1 MDLIKLATVR
11 QHTRRELTVAEARGL
26 VISANLS
33 VLKAQA
39 AALSLH
45 RWLNTPEE
53 WLQLEA
59 CLVLI
64 EARRRNPGSRHKTG
78 SCQLLVIGPQK
89 SPHQVG
95 ESPFSLGAGSGRDPA
110 RNLEPLALPNADPPD
125 PGF

>member
-1 MDLIKLATVR
+1 MNLITLDTVR

-45 RWLNTPEE
+45 PWLNTPEE

-64 EARRRNPGSRHKTG
+64 EDRRRNPRRA
-78 SCQLLVIGPQK
+78 PQR
-89 SPHQVG
+89 Q
-95 ESPFSLGAGSGRDPA
+95 
-110 RNLEPLALPNADPPD
+110 
-125 PGF
+125 

>member
-1 MDLIKLATVR
+1 MDLLKLDTVR
-11 QHTRRELTVAEARGL
+11 KHTRRELTVAEARGL

-45 RWLNTPEE
+45 PWLNTPEE

-64 EARRRNPGSRHKTG
+64 EDRRRNPRRA
-78 SCQLLVIGPQK
+78 PQR
-89 SPHQVG
+89 Q
-95 ESPFSLGAGSGRDPA
+95 
-110 RNLEPLALPNADPPD
+110 
-125 PGF
+125 

>member
-1 MDLIKLATVR
+1 MDLLKLATVR
-11 QHTRRELTVAEARGL
+11 LHTRRELTVAEARGL

-45 RWLNTPEE
+45 PWLNTPEE

-64 EARRRNPGSRHKTG
+64 EDRRRNPRRA
-78 SCQLLVIGPQK
+78 PQR
-89 SPHQVG
+89 Q
-95 ESPFSLGAGSGRDPA
+95 
-110 RNLEPLALPNADPPD
+110 
-125 PGF
+125 

>member
-1 MDLIKLATVR
+1 MDLLKLATVR
-11 QHTRRELTVAEARGL
+11 LHTRRELSVAEARGL

-45 RWLNTPEE
+45 PWLNTPEE

-64 EARRRNPGSRHKTG
+64 EERRRNPRRT
-78 SCQLLVIGPQK
+78 PQR
-89 SPHQVG
+89 Q
-95 ESPFSLGAGSGRDPA
+95 
-110 RNLEPLALPNADPPD
+110 
-125 PGF
+125 

>member
-11 QHTRRELTVAEARGL
+11 QHTRRELTVAEAQGL

-45 RWLNTPEE
+45 PWLNTPEE

-64 EARRRNPGSRHKTG
+64 EDRRRNPRRA
-78 SCQLLVIGPQK
+78 PQR
-89 SPHQVG
+89 Q
-95 ESPFSLGAGSGRDPA
+95 
-110 RNLEPLALPNADPPD
+110 
-125 PGF
+125 

>member
-1 MDLIKLATVR
+1 MNLLKLATVR
-11 QHTRRELTVAEARGL
+11 LHTRRELTVAEARGL

-45 RWLNTPEE
+45 PWLNTPEE

-64 EARRRNPGSRHKTG
+64 EDRRRNPRRA
-78 SCQLLVIGPQK
+78 PQR
-89 SPHQVG
+89 Q
-95 ESPFSLGAGSGRDPA
+95 
-110 RNLEPLALPNADPPD
+110 
-125 PGF
+125 

>member
-1 MDLIKLATVR
+1 MNIIDIATVR
-11 QHTRRELTVAEARGL
+11 LHTRRELTVAEARGL

-45 RWLNTPEE
+45 PWLNTPEE

-64 EARRRNPGSRHKTG
+64 EERRRNPR
-78 SCQLLVIGPQK
+78 
-89 SPHQVG
+89 
-95 ESPFSLGAGSGRDPA
+95 RA
-110 RNLEPLALPNADPPD
+110 RQRQ
-125 PGF
+125 

>member
-11 QHTRRELTVAEARGL
+11 LHTRRELTVAEARGL

-45 RWLNTPEE
+45 PWLNTPEE

-64 EARRRNPGSRHKTG
+64 EDRRRNPRRA
-78 SCQLLVIGPQK
+78 PQR
-89 SPHQVG
+89 Q
-95 ESPFSLGAGSGRDPA
+95 
-110 RNLEPLALPNADPPD
+110 
-125 PGF
+125 

>member
-1 MDLIKLATVR
+1 MNLLKLDTVR
-11 QHTRRELTVAEARGL
+11 RHTRRELTVAEARGL

-45 RWLNTPEE
+45 PWLNTPEE

-64 EARRRNPGSRHKTG
+64 EDRRRTPRRT
-78 SCQLLVIGPQK
+78 P
-89 SPHQVG
+89 
-95 ESPFSLGAGSGRDPA
+95 
-110 RNLEPLALPNADPPD
+110 
-125 PGF
+125 